1 MNRPEPPRERKE
13 TAQEGPEAFKR
24 GNSRQCSR
32 IARKPRVRQGADGK
46 IAIPAHLISSLESSI
61 VISRIFLRH
70 VCLRTSA
77 YLFARECFFD
87 SKKYPQTTIYCIFCL
102 FFDIFIQPI
111 VSRHICLPTSA
122 YLFA

>member
-32 IARKPRVRQGADGK
+32 IARKPHVRQGSEEK

-61 VISRIFLRH
+61 VISRIFFRH

-77 YLFARECFFD
+77 CLFAYFG
-87 SKKYPQTTIYCIFCL
+87 IFVCERVP
-102 FFDIFIQPI
+102 F
-111 VSRHICLPTSA
+111 
-122 YLFA
+122 